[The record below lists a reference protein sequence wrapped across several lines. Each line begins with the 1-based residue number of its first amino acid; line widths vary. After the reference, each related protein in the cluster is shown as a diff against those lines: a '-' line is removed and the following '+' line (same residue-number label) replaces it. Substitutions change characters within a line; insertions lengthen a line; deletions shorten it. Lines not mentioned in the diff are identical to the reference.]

1 MFGGILGYS
10 MRPVIQTRPKLAM
23 EDKLTILFNDQTVI
37 EYDRKVRLPGHQR
50 QYLDKMD
57 ADMDA
62 GIDLAGEKIA
72 APDDTQ
78 RAKFVAMHLA
88 QALMDE
94 QDSLI
99 AATCAYLA
107 NRLPE
112 LKQVKIVQQGEE
124 LMLDLVFDQGQ
135 ENQVMVNFDPGLT
148 GKLKH

>member
-1 MFGGILGYS
+1 
-10 MRPVIQTRPKLAM
+10 M
-23 EDKLTILFNDQTVI
+23 EDKLAILFNGQTVV

-57 ADMDA
+57 GDMDA
-62 GIDLAGEKIA
+62 GIDLAGENVA
-72 APDDTQ
+72 EPDGIQ

-88 QALMDE
+88 QALIDE
-94 QDSLI
+94 HDSLI
-99 AATCAYLA
+99 AAACAYLA

-124 LMLDLVFDQGQ
+124 FMLDLVFDQDSD
-135 ENQVMVNFDPGLT
+135 NQVMVNFDPGLT